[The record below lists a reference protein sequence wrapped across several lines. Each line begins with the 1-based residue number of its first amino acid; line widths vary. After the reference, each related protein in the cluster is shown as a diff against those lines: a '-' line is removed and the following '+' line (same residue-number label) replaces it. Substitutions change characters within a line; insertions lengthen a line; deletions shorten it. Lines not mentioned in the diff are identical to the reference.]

1 MQTLSKG
8 YDREQ
13 EQRQAPLNRL
23 RALISGVEFIN
34 KLDYKL
40 TSIELAAKLPVGK
53 PFIKLLADHLPS
65 IAREAPAISEQEK
78 KVLLEE
84 LTSIQGLSH
93 RRVPQL
99 ILAGC
104 RSKSD
109 LLRPKYFNMLPAI
122 VQQNVR
128 FASHLEKPVPRQQ
141 TETVVDFVREI
152 FPKYEVIP
160 VGSYRRDASTSTCVR
175 LLILRD
181 ILYVPHPPAPPAG
194 YLQPLLAETLQA
206 PGLLRDAHLHTT
218 IIPLLKETGVV
229 LAPRLFR
236 YWGWQGILRVPKR
249 GQGGEGW
256 ETVQERVNGMA
267 TGEGEFVSGKVAML
281 PAKSRGAALLYH
293 TGTQSFIR
301 LIEHKATALG
311 LYFDHTGLWKW
322 HPDPSEEILG
332 ISAGPESD
340 FEKEGGRPKKKREG
354 KKEQEGKS
362 IPKKKRGKRTLEDE
376 KLEVLEKGKRAEG
389 FWQLLPSADEES
401 IFEQLGME
409 YIGPEKRGIEF

>member
-1 MQTLSKG
+1 MFQLYARGIARRLPLCKAYSSLPPNADLVERLRQVIK
-8 YDREQ
+8 EQ

-236 YWGWQGILRVPKR
+236 
-249 GQGGEGW
+249 
-256 ETVQERVNGMA
+256 
-267 TGEGEFVSGKVAML
+267 EGEFVSGKVAML